1 MSGQQAYSEM
11 IKRGNILAIA
21 HKLGMDGNLFTDPG
35 MAEFYS
41 NHEWIVINNNEVGE
55 VINAIPTISRADSI
69 PWEEWFIVDCQI
81 RHHVLFTSKH
91 QKSNMTWE
99 GHPGDKD
106 HPKQVLGML
115 WHVYNDDNLTPFLN
129 R

>member
-1 MSGQQAYSEM
+1 MQFQKFLWLIQFLRRSGF
-11 IKRGNILAIA
+11 L
-21 HKLGMDGNLFTDPG
+21 MDG
-35 MAEFYS
+35 
-41 NHEWIVINNNEVGE
+41 
-55 VINAIPTISRADSI
+55 
-69 PWEEWFIVDCQI
+69 QI

-91 QKSNMTWE
+91 KKSNMTWE